1 MTSLFARPQ
10 APAAAPDPKAPAP
23 MPDSDSAAVIE
34 ARRKAQADIMGR
46 AGRSSTIL
54 TAPKD
59 RGGDYS
65 STALGAGS

>member
-1 MTSLFARPQ
+1 MSGLFAPDTP
-10 APAAAPDPKAPAP
+10 APVAPVVKPPAP
-23 MPDSDSAAVIE
+23 MPDSNSAAVME
-34 ARRKAQADIMGR
+34 ARRKAQTDIMGR

-65 STALGAGS
+65 ANTLGAG